1 MKWFVG
7 LAVLLVLSACGN
19 QSPVVSE
26 PEHDKGT
33 DLPTKMLMHDV
44 YLNLKDSI
52 KEEDLAKCLEELK
65 RLGKVESTHWL
76 HVGKR
81 AETGDA
87 RLDKNYDLALHVVFL
102 SQEHLERYSV
112 DPLHLNVRENIKGF
126 LAGPPVV
133 YDYWVD

>member
-1 MKWFVG
+1 MKWLVG
-7 LAVLLVLSACGN
+7 LFLLFALGSCNNTQPIAHE
-19 QSPVVSE
+19 SE
-26 PEHDKGT
+26 PVEETKI
-33 DLPTKMLMHDV
+33 PEKMLMHDV

-52 KEEDLAKCLEELK
+52 SSEAFNKCMVELK
-65 RLGKVESTHWL
+65 RLSEVKSTHWL

-87 RLDKNYDLALHVVFL
+87 RLDKSYDLALHVVFL
-102 SQEHLERYSV
+102 SQDDLEMYAV
-112 DPLHLNVRENIKGF
+112 DPLHLNVRENIKEF